1 MRKGNQFLT
10 VFEKEGRT
18 IPTST
23 HYKADLQDRKPISD
37 NIYSRMKTAQF
48 DWGIQT
54 NFSQCFKNKGLLFQL
69 QATIAH

>member
-1 MRKGNQFLT
+1 M
-10 VFEKEGRT
+10 FEKEGRT
-18 IPTST
+18 IPTLP
-23 HYKADLQDRKPISD
+23 HYKADLQDREPITD

-54 NFSQCFKNKGLLFQL
+54 NFSQCFRNKELLFQL